1 MKELE
6 LLALIGEARDKYVLE
21 AAQTRDRKKSHLRL
35 SRTALI
41 AAIIAIALLLAGC
54 VAVYLRLQDMK
65 IGEETYTQK
74 YDAYGHLIEPQEKV
88 RDILSLAGWGG
99 SPNYLAAKEW
109 HDFRESYD
117 PDEAIASGVVDRR
130 GVPDL
135 YWDTYGC
142 QDAKMMDKVNE
153 IAEKYG
159 LKLLEGQV
167 EVPVP
172 QGPLALEALGIHS
185 LFREGTVEKLK
196 YESGGIG
203 LPCNFNLYMQF
214 TLPGEDWPY
223 LVKAQMSYWR
233 KDYFTLAP
241 SIKLDVSEY
250 QQWQYT
256 TADGTKALLALGQ
269 RGDSYIFAEK
279 AEAYLV
285 ISVDGPVY
293 KYLNEDTQLP
303 TKAVIEKIADSFDY
317 SVTPKAVDGAL
328 LQWEIDKAQARLEE
342 EREAASAARAYS
354 EAQYATFRDWVLA
367 HYENFD
373 GSWYSDLYDY
383 ALYPQ
388 RNPDERYYTFYDV
401 DGDGVEEL
409 LIGDGTGAYQT
420 TLTMQGGEVMP
431 YSSVTGEGIWLLQNG
446 GIAYE
451 ERATSIDPKC
461 GWRYY
466 RPFAE
471 GQAVQFQDDD
481 GMNTKAGG
489 FEKGIQYRDGQWNDV
504 DPSAFPWRGTP
515 ITDEEA
521 QAVIDAHPVL
531 ELSWYPITSYPAD
544 ENGKTFG
551 DVIREAD
558 VPSTEEERLAL
569 YREKAAEMQNR
580 FTSFTLCAL
589 RDITGDGIEELLL
602 SGNGTQIEAA
612 FSVRYGHIKEVFIRS
627 AYPCEGGV
635 LEDIREYS
643 NRMDDG
649 RELHHIYYR
658 MNSWYREQLD
668 FVVENVAHGT
678 FFRDMDGTPM
688 EENEAREIMAKY
700 PRVSIQWQKIGDFIE
715 N

>member
-21 AAQTRDRKKSHLRL
+21 AAQTRERKKSHLRL

-41 AAIIAIALLLAGC
+41 AAVIAIALLLAGC
-54 VAVYLRLQDMK
+54 VAVFLRLQDMK

-74 YDAYGHLIEPQEKV
+74 YDLYGHSIEPEEKV

-99 SPNYLAAKEW
+99 SPNYQAAKEW
-109 HDFRESYD
+109 HDFQESYD
-117 PDEAIASGVVDRR
+117 PDEAIASGIVDRR

-203 LPCNFNLYMQF
+203 LPCNFNLYMEF
-214 TLPGEDWPY
+214 TLPGEEWPY

-241 SIKLDVSEY
+241 SVKLDVSEY

-285 ISVDGPVY
+285 VSVDGPVY
-293 KYLNEDTQLP
+293 KYLSEDTRLP
-303 TKAVIEKIADSFDY
+303 TKAVIERIADSFDY

-328 LQWEIDKAQARLEE
+328 LNWEIDKAQTRLDE

-367 HYENFD
+367 RYKNFD
-373 GSWYSDLYDY
+373 GSGYSDFYDY
-383 ALYPQ
+383 TLYPQ
-388 RNPDERYYTFYDV
+388 RNPGERYYTFYDV
-401 DGDGVEEL
+401 DGDGAEEL

-420 TLTMQGGEVMP
+420 TLTMWGGEVMA
-431 YSSVTGEGIWLLQNG
+431 YSSVTGEGMWLLQG
-446 GIAYE
+446 GGLAYE

-471 GQAVQFQDDD
+471 GQAVQFQDD
-481 GMNTKAGG
+481 GINTRTGG
-489 FEKGIQYRDGQWNDV
+489 PEKSVQYRDGQWNDV
-504 DPSAFPWRGTP
+504 DLTVFPWKGTP
-515 ITDEEA
+515 ITEEEA

-531 ELSWYPITSYPAD
+531 ELSWYPITSYPVD
-544 ENGKTFG
+544 ENGKTLG

-558 VPSTEEERLAL
+558 VPSTEGERLSL
-569 YREKAAEMQNR
+569 YREKAAEMRNIA
-580 FTSFTLCAL
+580 SYYTLCSL
-589 RDITGDGIEELLL
+589 RDITGDGVEELLL
-602 SGNGTQIEAA
+602 SGNGTQIGAA
-612 FSVRYGHIKEVFIRS
+612 FSVRYGQIKEVFVRS
-627 AYPCEGGV
+627 AYLCENDV
-635 LEDIREYS
+635 LEDIRDTS
-643 NRMDDG
+643 SMKDG
-649 RELHHIYYR
+649 RELHHTWYR
-658 MNSWYREQLD
+658 MDGWYREQLD
-668 FVVENVAHGT
+668 FVLENVTHGT
-678 FFRDMDGTPM
+678 FFRDADYTPM
-688 EENEAREIMAKY
+688 EESEAREIMGKY
-700 PRVSIQWQKIGDFIE
+700 PRVSIQWQRIEDFIGS
-715 N
+715 